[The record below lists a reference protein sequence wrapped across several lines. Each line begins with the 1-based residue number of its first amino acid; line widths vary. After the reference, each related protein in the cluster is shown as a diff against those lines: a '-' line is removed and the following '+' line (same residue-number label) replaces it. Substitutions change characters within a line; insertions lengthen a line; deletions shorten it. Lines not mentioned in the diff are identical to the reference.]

1 MLFVINRIMFALNGL
16 AILALLLSYSA
27 PYVSPE
33 LYWPIAFLGLAYP
46 VIVAAHIIFIIY
58 WIAVFK
64 LKFLY
69 SFIALILGYSF
80 IPSYVQLN
88 AKKIS
93 EKENVLNIVDFN
105 AKNFGTIEKVKL
117 TEPDKFT
124 EMLDKL
130 KPDLLCFQ
138 EFRNYEPSKNT
149 VIHKKL
155 FKKLKGYHTY
165 NIFGAGN
172 EKLGT
177 DDYVIFSKFPI
188 IDSGLVE
195 HQENSA
201 NVSIFIDIVAYGDTV
216 RIINTHLQSIKFDAP
231 DYNAVKNIKI
241 ADDSTVNAYTNISR
255 KLKVAFVKR
264 AKQAQAVRD
273 FIDLSPYKVI
283 VMGDFNDSPLSYA
296 YRTVR
301 GKLKDSFIESGSGL
315 GRTYVGAMPSFRIDY
330 ILHDPSFKSY
340 NYYAKAFEFSDHK
353 MISCSI
359 KLK

>member
-1 MLFVINRIMFALNGL
+1 MLFILNRIVFALNGL
-16 AILALLLSYSA
+16 AILALMLSYAS

-46 VIVAAHIIFIIY
+46 VIVGLHFLFIIY

-69 SFIALILGYSF
+69 SFIALMFGYSF
-80 IPSYVQLN
+80 LPSYIQLN
-88 AKKIS
+88 AKRSS
-93 EKENVLNIVDFN
+93 EKDNMLNIVSFN
-105 AKNFGTIEKVKL
+105 VKNFGTFEKVKL
-117 TEPDKFT
+117 KEPDKFIDV
-124 EMLDKL
+124 LDKVN
-130 KPDLLCFQ
+130 PDVLCFQ
-138 EFRNYEPSKNT
+138 EFKDYGPTKDNSL
-149 VIHKKL
+149 HKEL
-155 FKKLKGYHTY
+155 FKKLKKYYSFNVLYENGRP
-165 NIFGAGN
+165 
-172 EKLGT
+172 KGT
-177 DDYVIFSKFPI
+177 DYVLFSRFPI

-195 HQENSA
+195 HQENTS
-201 NVSIFIDIVAYGDTV
+201 NISVFMDILAYGDTL

-231 DYNAVKNIKI
+231 DYEALKNIKVV
-241 ADDSTVNAYTNISR
+241 DDSTVNAYTNITR

-296 YRTVR
+296 YRTVK
-301 GKLKDSFIESGSGL
+301 GKLKDSFMESGSGL

-330 ILHDPSFKSY
+330 IFHDPSFNSY

-353 MISCSI
+353 MITCSV